1 MQTDFTAEGDE
12 SGALARAGLASAA
25 GTFERDIRRAGVTL
39 SPEERAALARR
50 RSTSSSRASAG
61 AENLTRRGMK
71 EQSTNL
77 LGQMVG
83 IGRGVAQTAQG
94 GLSSVADLEAQR
106 AVFNEAGKTAAFNQ
120 NLSTLGSGLAY
131 AIAFL

>member
-1 MQTDFTAEGDE
+1 
-12 SGALARAGLASAA
+12 
-25 GTFERDIRRAGVTL
+25 
-39 SPEERAALARR
+39 
-50 RSTSSSRASAG
+50 
-61 AENLTRRGMK
+61 MK